1 MTDTSS
7 NQYPA
12 SQLGHLP
19 EAVVKYGLEALT
31 KLIAV
36 PSVAAEGRGIDEAC
50 ELTAALLRELGL
62 HVEIHDSGGAPVVF
76 ADSHPEGF
84 EGVPTVLFYNHY
96 DVQPADPL
104 ELWESDPFTLTEKN
118 GIYYGRGAIDDK
130 GELSLRLAAL
140 KWLKDVH
147 GDFPCRVKFLVEGE
161 EEIGS
166 PHLAS
171 YLEKH
176 LDTYAADVCVW
187 EFGDVNAL
195 GQPQTYCGLKG
206 ILSLDVHVRTARYDL
221 HSSLGAVIDNPIYRL
236 AAALTSL
243 RDNDG
248 QVLIDGFYDDV
259 KAPNPEEAAILESL
273 PHSEKELAHMYG
285 VDGYLGNVAGKAF
298 HERLYYAPVIN
309 INGFHSGY
317 GGMGSKTV
325 LPAEASA
332 KLDIRLVPDQDPDKV
347 LYQLRGHLHKHGFD
361 DVTITPAQ
369 HAEKPARSSS
379 QHPWI
384 QTALSV
390 MSEVYGK
397 EAVVYPNSPGSG
409 PIHPFIEGLG
419 VPIVGIGCGHPDGKI
434 HSPNENM
441 QFAGYQLGLEALAR
455 LLERYPA
462 VHQSTHHQTA

>member
-1 MTDTSS
+1 MTDISS
-7 NQYPA
+7 KK
-12 SQLGHLP
+12 SSGRQLGQLP
-19 EAVVKYGLEALT
+19 EAIVQYGLDTLT

-36 PSVAAEGRGIDEAC
+36 PSVAAEGRGIDEAST
-50 ELTAALLRELGL
+50 LTAELLLELGL

-76 ADSHPEGF
+76 ADSHPSGF
-84 EGVPTVLFYNHY
+84 EGAPTVLFYNHY

-104 ELWESDPFTLTEKN
+104 ELWESDPFTLTEKD

-147 GDFPCRVKFLVEGE
+147 GELPCRVKFLVEGE

-166 PHLAS
+166 PHLVS

-206 ILSLDVHVRTARYDL
+206 ILSLDVHVRTAKYDL
-221 HSSLGAVIDNPIYRL
+221 HSSLGAVVDNPIYRL

-243 RDNDG
+243 RDQDG
-248 QVLIDGFYDDV
+248 HVLIDGFYDDV
-259 KAPNPEEAAILESL
+259 QAPNAEEHAILESL

-285 VDGYLGNVAGKAF
+285 IKGYLGAVSGRAF
-298 HERLYYAPVIN
+298 HERLYYAPVVN

-332 KLDIRLVPDQDPDKV
+332 KLDIRLVPDQDPATV
-347 LYQLRGHLHKHGFD
+347 LTQLQSHLHKHGFD
-361 DVTITPAQ
+361 DVIVTPAQ
-369 HAEKPARSSS
+369 HAEKAARSSS
-379 QHPWI
+379 HHPWI
-384 QTALSV
+384 QTALTV
-390 MSEVYGK
+390 MSDVYDK

-409 PIHPFIEGLG
+409 PIHPFIDGLG

-441 QFAGYQLGLEALAR
+441 HLAGYQLGLVALAQ
-455 LLERYPA
+455 LLEQYPA
-462 VHQSTHHQTA
+462 VHRQG